1 MTDAVFSASF
11 RTALQRRL
19 LALLPSYHVSCFP
32 LKYRKFLKCISI

>member
-19 LALLPSYHVSCFP
+19 LALLPFYHVSYFP
-32 LKYRKFLKCISI
+32 PKYRKFLKYVSI